1 MNNDSSWDIFK
12 HNPYCLLLRVYTH
25 VVIAQEKRVC
35 ESQLQRNGH
44 LLGGA
49 GGGAW
54 TELLSVLKK
63 NKIKKRTCGKH
74 GKTLSFYPQ

>member
-49 GGGAW
+49 GRG
-54 TELLSVLKK
+54 
-63 NKIKKRTCGKH
+63 H
-74 GKTLSFYPQ
+74 GLNF